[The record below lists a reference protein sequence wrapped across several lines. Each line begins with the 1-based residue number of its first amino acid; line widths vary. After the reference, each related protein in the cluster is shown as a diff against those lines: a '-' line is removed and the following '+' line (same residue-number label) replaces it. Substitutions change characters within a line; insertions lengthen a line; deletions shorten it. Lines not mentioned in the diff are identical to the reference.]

1 MTTAKWIS
9 IQGGAGGFSRYLAA
23 RFNEKECL
31 QVWAGDALREECLQF
46 WGWRSSS
53 NRVSEK
59 NMHLD

>member
-1 MTTAKWIS
+1 MDFNT
-9 IQGGAGGFSRYLAA
+9 GGSRRIFHAIL
-23 RFNEKECL
+23 L
-31 QVWAGDALREECLQF
+31 QDLMKRSVCRLWAGDALREECLQF